1 MEDDENLLMYILP
14 GSAAAAFLL
23 IIGLLMYR
31 RRIWRC
37 IKRPEN
43 EQDQHHFEDHDEERE
58 PLIGG
63 NRRVDYSVKN
73 EGRGLDNAHN
83 LPNASLASH
92 SLGSSIPACSED
104 NCIRRSEIYQ
114 GSAVLGWQGLIYMYE
129 RQN

>member
-14 GSAAAAFLL
+14 GSAAAAFPL

-43 EQDQHHFEDHDEERE
+43 KQDHFEDHDEERQ

-83 LPNASLASH
+83 LPNASLSSH
-92 SLGSSIPACSED
+92 SLGSSIPVCSED

-114 GSAVLGWQGLIYMYE
+114 GSAVLG
-129 RQN
+129 

>member
-23 IIGLLMYR
+23 ITGLLMYR
-31 RRIWRC
+31 MRIWRC

-43 EQDQHHFEDHDEERE
+43 EQDQHHFEDHDEERQ

-92 SLGSSIPACSED
+92 SSGSSIPVCSED
-104 NCIRRSEIYQ
+104 NCIGRSEVCQ
-114 GSAVLGWQGLIYMYE
+114 GSPVL
-129 RQN
+129 R